1 MLWGDLFWLFRLGLI
16 GRQSNRI
23 MNSTAKHQIMKH
35 LLHKG
40 DKNWLAAIA
49 ISRKSASKLEKMSD
63 TTPLVIRIKL
73 NSPICGAT
81 ICMTAPHATLRAIP
95 KEKEAARF
103 WLTSG
108 HHPYVLLPFAPC
120 QSGRLTPYQRQYF
133 HQRAVSKHK
142 H

>member
-1 MLWGDLFWLFRLGLI
+1 MWGDLFLAVQGLGLI
-16 GRQSNRI
+16 GRQRNRI
-23 MNSTAKHQIMKH
+23 MNSIAKHQIMKH

-49 ISRKSASKLEKMSD
+49 TSRESASKLEKMSD
-63 TTPLVIRIKL
+63 ANPLVVRIKL

-81 ICMTAPHATLRAIP
+81 ICMTAPHATLRPIP
-95 KEKEAARF
+95 KEREAARF
-103 WLTSG
+103 WLTAG
-108 HHPYVLLPFAPC
+108 HHPYRLLPFAPC